1 MSSLG
6 FDLCVIED
14 LCRVGAA
21 VASAR
26 CAIHVGGLQ
35 HLSDCMGQ
43 RSGVSKGHT
52 RRLGQLLPSYL
63 LAILKW
69 SESEDENEGDE
80 EGTVGQQWEQSS
92 SSRKFQ
98 GRGQGKDDP
107 YKAFIRTKLD
117 RISQIFQSS
126 KYIADM
132 AHVGSINAEKSGAVE
147 ASGGEREIVGETS
160 GQSIPSTAPTA
171 SLPSSK
177 VLRTS
182 LVHQMKKLADN
193 LRLLAGPLGD
203 KEEMADSSDAEGGDS
218 LTRLRTK
225 LLVDPGSASHI
236 PLDQFNPDEFEKEE
250 KMNFVVTDYIS
261 EEETFMEGADVIT
274 DSRQRVRRDLPLIR
288 LTESE
293 GYKLKREI
301 RESCGEE
308 SPVSRLSVKA
318 LIALLT
324 YPDTDSAST
333 DTDTVTYTGET
344 KIEIAGRMDKVN
356 RIEVARRSDD
366 SGPRSVGSD
375 PATMQDRNT
384 IGQSSSTSSD
394 DSDSHSHSNSD
405 SDSSSVG
412 NNSSNSDSNST
423 GDASHSGAGISAP
436 LDPKSLAIGLD
447 EHGEPSPDPHPV
459 TAVVTVQDLISVP
472 VPPSQFLSDF
482 LAVQSALRT
491 SGLGP
496 GADAL
501 TSEVRSDPALEL
513 RISSTGSASARKAGV
528 EGVVVPA
535 RGNGFATVGE
545 KGSTSRVA
553 PKSPAAGNIE
563 RKNVTEDP
571 AAVHRRKVKQ
581 RLASLASSAGSS
593 GGGDGDDS
601 AGERKKEGV
610 SDSSIASE
618 RSLLEEQTDTL
629 ARLVEQ
635 RIHDRWIQAATPPTP
650 PLPFRR

>member
-1 MSSLG
+1 
-6 FDLCVIED
+6 
-14 LCRVGAA
+14 
-21 VASAR
+21 
-26 CAIHVGGLQ
+26 
-35 HLSDCMGQ
+35 
-43 RSGVSKGHT
+43 
-52 RRLGQLLPSYL
+52 
-63 LAILKW
+63 
-69 SESEDENEGDE
+69 
-80 EGTVGQQWEQSS
+80 
-92 SSRKFQ
+92 
-98 GRGQGKDDP
+98 
-107 YKAFIRTKLD
+107 
-117 RISQIFQSS
+117 
-126 KYIADM
+126 
-132 AHVGSINAEKSGAVE
+132 
-147 ASGGEREIVGETS
+147 
-160 GQSIPSTAPTA
+160 
-171 SLPSSK
+171 
-177 VLRTS
+177 
-182 LVHQMKKLADN
+182 
-193 LRLLAGPLGD
+193 
-203 KEEMADSSDAEGGDS
+203 
-218 LTRLRTK
+218 
-225 LLVDPGSASHI
+225 
-236 PLDQFNPDEFEKEE
+236 
-250 KMNFVVTDYIS
+250 MNFVVTDYIS
-261 EEETFMEGADVIT
+261 EEETLMEGADVNA

-318 LIALLT
+318 LIALLS
-324 YPDTDSAST
+324 YPDTDGAST

-344 KIEIAGRMDKVN
+344 KIEIAGRMEIVN
-356 RIEVARRSDD
+356 RIDEARRSYD
-366 SGPRSVGSD
+366 SGPRSGGSD
-375 PATMQDRNT
+375 PTTMQDRNT

-394 DSDSHSHSNSD
+394 DGDGHSNSD

-412 NNSSNSDSNST
+412 SNSSNSNSNSHST

-436 LDPKSLAIGLD
+436 SDPKSLAVGLD
-447 EHGEPSPDPHPV
+447 EHVDPSPDPHPL

-472 VPPSQFLSDF
+472 APPSQFLSDF

-496 GADAL
+496 GAEAL

-513 RISSTGSASARKAGV
+513 RISSTESASARKAGV

-535 RGNGFATVGE
+535 RGNGFATIGE

-593 GGGDGDDS
+593 GDGDDS

-610 SDSSIASE
+610 SDSSAASE

-635 RIHDRWIQAATPPTP
+635 RIHDRWVQAAKPPTP

>member
-69 SESEDENEGDE
+69 SESENENDGDD
-80 EGTVGQQWEQSS
+80 EGTMGQQWEQSS

-126 KYIADM
+126 KYIADI
-132 AHVGSINAEKSGAVE
+132 APVGSINAEKSGALE
-147 ASGGEREIVGETS
+147 ANGGEREIVGETS

-182 LVHQMKKLADN
+182 LVHQMQKLADN

-203 KEEMADSSDAEGGDS
+203 REEMEDRSDTEGGDS
-218 LTRLRTK
+218 LSQLRMK
-225 LLVDPGSASHI
+225 LLADPSSASHI
-236 PLDQFNPDEFEKEE
+236 PLDRFNPDEFEKEE

-261 EEETFMEGADVIT
+261 EEETVMEGAGVNA

-318 LIALLT
+318 LIALLS
-324 YPDTDSAST
+324 YPDTDGAST

-344 KIEIAGRMDKVN
+344 KIEIAVRMEIVN
-356 RIEVARRSDD
+356 RIEEARRSDD
-366 SGPRSVGSD
+366 SGPRSGGSD
-375 PATMQDRNT
+375 PTTMQDRNT

-394 DSDSHSHSNSD
+394 DGDSHSNSD

-412 NNSSNSDSNST
+412 SNSSNSNSHST

-436 LDPKSLAIGLD
+436 SDPKSLAIGLD
-447 EHGEPSPDPHPV
+447 EHGDPSPDPHPL

-472 VPPSQFLSDF
+472 APPSQFLSDF

-496 GADAL
+496 GAEAL

-535 RGNGFATVGE
+535 RGNGFATIGE

-593 GGGDGDDS
+593 GGGDDS

-610 SDSSIASE
+610 SDSNTASE

-635 RIHDRWIQAATPPTP
+635 RIHDRWIQAAKPPTP